1 MGYLRRLLVSHR
13 ELVRFALVGGVCFVL
28 TMAVNYALK
37 FTVLTAHPVTAQ
49 GIAVLVATIVSYVL
63 SSEWSFRT
71 RGGRR
76 RHHEAALFFLISGIS
91 LGLNALPLAISRYVF
106 DLRVPSVTLVTQEA
120 ADFLSGMIIGTLLGT
135 VFRWWALKKW
145 VFPEA
150 DARPRT
156 RRRTRPD
163 PGIPQDRA
171 A

>member
-1 MGYLRRLLVSHR
+1 MGKIHQALERHR
-13 ELVRFALVGGVCFVL
+13 ELLRFALVGGVCFVL
-28 TMAVNYALK
+28 TLAVNYTLK

-63 SSEWSFRT
+63 SREWSFST

-76 RHHEAALFFLISGIS
+76 RPHEAALFFLISGIS

-106 DLRVPSVTLVTQEA
+106 TLRVPEVQLLTQEV
-120 ADFLSGMIIGTLLGT
+120 ADFLSGMIIGTLLGS
-135 VFRWWALKKW
+135 VFRWWAMKKW
-145 VFPEA
+145 VFPLA

-156 RRRTRPD
+156 PRLPRE